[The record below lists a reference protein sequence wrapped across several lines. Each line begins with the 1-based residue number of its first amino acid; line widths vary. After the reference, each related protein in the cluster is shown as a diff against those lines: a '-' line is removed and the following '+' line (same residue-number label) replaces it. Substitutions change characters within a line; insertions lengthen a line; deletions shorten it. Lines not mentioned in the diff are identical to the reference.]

1 MELLGAKLQFEA
13 AMNYY
18 KGVPASGYERDHVRA
33 LMLFEEAANAG
44 LVEAMYKAGKMYY
57 AGDGTQKNKKV
68 ALDWFLKAANKNHMR
83 AQKMC
88 ADMYFMG
95 DGIDLNE
102 TKALFWYEK
111 AASQDDVE
119 SMAKCGSLYHKKCDY
134 ENAIEWYKKAI
145 VIGDSDSLKGI
156 GDVYSELA
164 ILDEHEMK
172 LIDSNQDFSD
182 LAEHWYKQ
190 AITLYEEEALF
201 GSWRA
206 MVCLG
211 EMYLE
216 GKGTEVDVQKAKEY
230 FSKVAY
236 QKNARPNG
244 DCSIYWQ
251 NQAIKKLEAIVE

>member
-1 MELLGAKLQFEA
+1 MELFGAKLQFEA

-18 KGVPASGYERDHVRA
+18 KGVPASGYERDHKKA
-33 LMLFEEAANAG
+33 LELFEEAANAG

-57 AGDGTQKNKKV
+57 TGDEVEKNIKL
-68 ALDWFLKAANKNHMR
+68 AFDWFLKAAKKNHMR
-83 AQKMC
+83 AQKIC
-88 ADMYFMG
+88 AEMYLTG
-95 DGIDLNE
+95 VGISKND

-111 AASQDDVE
+111 AASQEDVE
-119 SMAKCGSLYHKKCDY
+119 SMAKCGKLYHEKCDY
-134 ENAIEWYKKAI
+134 EKAIEWYKKAI
-145 VIGDSDSLKGI
+145 IIGDSDSLKGI

-164 ILDEHEMK
+164 LLEEHEMK
-172 LIDSNQDFSD
+172 LVDTNQDFND

-190 AITLYEEEALF
+190 AISFYEEEAMF

-216 GKGTEVDVQKAKEY
+216 GKGTQVNKEKAKEY

-236 QKNARPNG
+236 QKNARPTG

-251 NQAIKKLEAIVE
+251 NQAIQLLESIVE

>member
-18 KGVPASGYERDHVRA
+18 KGVPASGYERNHVRA

-44 LVEAMYKAGKMYY
+44 LVEAMFKAGKMYY
-57 AGDGTQKNKKV
+57 SGEGTQVNKKV
-68 ALDWFLKAANKNHMR
+68 AFDWFIKAASKNHLQ

-88 ADMYFMG
+88 AKMLFIG
-95 DGIDLNE
+95 DGIPSNE
-102 TKALFWYEK
+102 TKALYWYEK
-111 AASQDDVE
+111 AANQQDVE
-119 SMAKCGSLYHKKCDY
+119 SMSKCGYLYHKKCDY

-145 VIGDSDSLKGI
+145 IIGDSDSSLGI

-164 ILDEHEMK
+164 ILDDHEMK
-172 LIDSNQDFSD
+172 LFDSNQDFND
-182 LAEHWYKQ
+182 LSEHWYKQ
-190 AITLYEEEALF
+190 AIVLYEEEAMF

-211 EMYLE
+211 EMFLE
-216 GKGTEVDVQKAKEY
+216 GKGCEVDKQKAKEY
-230 FSKVAY
+230 FEKVAY
-236 QKNARPNG
+236 QKNARPDG

-251 NQAIKKLEAIVE
+251 NKALENLKAIG

>member
-1 MELLGAKLQFEA
+1 MELFGAKLQFEA

-44 LVEAMYKAGKMYY
+44 LVEAMFKAGKMYY
-57 AGDGTQKNKKV
+57 SGEGTQTNKKV
-68 ALDWFLKAANKNHMR
+68 AFDWFLKAANKNHMR

-88 ADMYFMG
+88 ASMYLMG
-95 DGIDLNE
+95 DGIDSNE
-102 TKALFWYEK
+102 SKALFWYEK
-111 AASQDDVE
+111 AANQDDVE
-119 SMAKCGSLYHKKCDY
+119 SMARCGSLYHKKCDY
-134 ENAIEWYKKAI
+134 EKAIEWYKKAI
-145 VIGDSDSLKGI
+145 IIGDSDSLKGI

-164 ILDEHEMK
+164 ILDDHDMK
-172 LIDSNQDFSD
+172 LVDSTQDFSD
-182 LAEHWYKQ
+182 LAEHWYKK
-190 AITLYEEEALF
+190 AIVLYEEEAMF

-216 GKGTEVDVQKAKEY
+216 GKGIETNIQKAKEY

-244 DCSIYWQ
+244 DCSVYWQ
-251 NQAIKKLEAIVE
+251 NRATKKLEAIK

>member
-44 LVEAMYKAGKMYY
+44 LVEAMFKAGKMYY
-57 AGDGTQKNKKV
+57 LGEGTHMNKKV
-68 ALDWFLKAANKNHMR
+68 ALDWFVKAANKNHMR

-88 ADMYFMG
+88 ADMYLMG
-95 DGIDLNE
+95 SNE
-102 TKALFWYEK
+102 LKALYWYEK
-111 AASQDDVE
+111 AANQGDVE
-119 SMAKCGSLYHKKCDY
+119 SMAKCGYLYHKKCDY
-134 ENAIEWYKKAI
+134 EKAIEWYKKAI
-145 VIGDSDSLKGI
+145 IIGDSDSLKGI
-156 GDVYSELA
+156 GDIYSDLA
-164 ILDEHEMK
+164 LLDEHDMK
-172 LIDSNQDFSD
+172 LIDSNQDFND

-190 AITLYEEEALF
+190 AITLYEEEAMF

-230 FSKVAY
+230 FSQVVY
-236 QKNARPNG
+236 QKNARPSG
-244 DCSIYWQ
+244 DCSVYWQ